1 MKIVIWGVGNIMQ
14 TFLLKKGLYK
24 YNKIVAFVDNNP
36 LFWQKK
42 FKGFPILSPYELSK
56 LEYDCVIICAS
67 DIKNIKNQLIN
78 DLKVNMKKVKS
89 IKEIE
94 DYYTKKIIKKYENS
108 TDEEIKK
115 FIFSLKRDGLS
126 VFGNYT
132 PELTDYEVY
141 RDEERHPY
149 IVFKDKR
156 IYYPDTYDYFIRR
169 NGKEYILDVM
179 YEQKE
184 KSPHLYVESEEDIP
198 QGAVIVD
205 AGTCE
210 GNFAI
215 RFVDKVSKIYL
226 IESDPVWAE
235 CLKRTFKP
243 FEKKVVIC
251 NKQLA
256 RYDSSTTITLDSLL
270 QGQKINFLK
279 MDIEGDEI
287 DALLGAKNI
296 LLNNNIK
303 CAICSYHRM
312 NDEKN
317 IRFILESLGYATEV
331 SNGYMF
337 FMYDDNIFDTLD
349 LRKGIV
355 YAKKYSS

>member
-1 MKIVIWGVGNIMQ
+1 MRIVIWGVGNIMQ
-14 TFLLKKGLYK
+14 SYFLKKGLYK
-24 YNKIVAFVDNNP
+24 HDKIVAFIDNNP
-36 LFWQKK
+36 LFWRKS
-42 FKGFPILSPYELSK
+42 FKGIPILSPYELSTAK
-56 LEYDCVIICAS
+56 FDCVIICAS
-67 DIKNIKNQLIN
+67 DIENIKKQIIN
-78 DLKVNMKKVKS
+78 DLKVDLKKIKT

-94 DYYTKKIIKKYENS
+94 DYYTQELIKKYKNS

-115 FIFSLKRDGLS
+115 FISAIKKDGLS
-126 VFGNYT
+126 VFGNYN

-149 IVFKDKR
+149 IIFKDKR
-156 IYYPDTYDYFIRR
+156 IYYPDTYNYFRLQD
-169 NGKEYILDVM
+169 GKEYISDIM

-184 KSPHLYVESEEDIP
+184 KSPHLYIENEEDIP
-198 QGAVIVD
+198 QGTVIVD
-205 AGTCE
+205 AGSCE

-215 RFVDKVSKIYL
+215 RFVDKASKIYL
-226 IESDPVWAE
+226 IESDPVWVE
-235 CLKRTFKP
+235 CLRRTFKP
-243 FEKKVVIC
+243 FEDKVVIC
-251 NKQLA
+251 DKKLT
-256 RYDSSTTITLDSLL
+256 RYDSFATITLDSLL
-270 QGQKINFLK
+270 YGQKIDFLK
-279 MDIEGDEI
+279 MDIEGEEI

-303 CAICSYHRM
+303 CSICSYHRM

-317 IRFILESLGYATEV
+317 IRFILENLKYTTRT

-355 YAKKYSS
+355 YAEKII